1 MTDNLNI
8 NPRLLTFLIFVLLVV
23 IMLMFSGCKS
33 ATGHLRQAEKHINKA
48 KENGAKVSNDSIFV
62 EVPITVTAI
71 KDSIVLETHTDTLRI
86 VELCK
91 EVISTPKAIKS
102 LQSEIRP
109 IVEVDTVYQLEFIS
123 KGAKINI
130 PIHVRI
136 SDKNQVFSYL
146 ITSPGI
152 KVDLPLIVPCQ
163 TVKSGHT
170 KWELI
175 ISAIIAL
182 IIGIVIGR
190 VIRCKSI

>member
-1 MTDNLNI
+1 MTANLNI
-8 NPRLLTFLIFVLLVV
+8 NPRLITFLIFVLLVV
-23 IMLMFSGCKS
+23 IMLMFSGCRS

-48 KENGAKVSNDSIFV
+48 KEKGAKVSNDSIFV
-62 EVPITVTAI
+62 EVPIVVTEI
-71 KDSIVLETHTDTLRI
+71 KDSITVKTHTDTLRI

-136 SDKNQVFSYL
+136 SDKNQVFSYS

-152 KVDLPLIVPCQ
+152 KVDLPVTVPCQ

-182 IIGIVIGR
+182 ILGIVIGR
-190 VIRCKSI
+190 VIRW

>member
-1 MTDNLNI
+1 MTANLNI
-8 NPRLLTFLIFVLLVV
+8 NPRLITFLIFVLLLV
-23 IMLMFSGCKS
+23 IMLMFSGCGP
-33 ATGHLRQAEKHINKA
+33 TYHLKQAEKHINKA
-48 KENGAKVSNDSIFV
+48 KDKGAKVSNDSIFV
-62 EVPITVTAI
+62 EVPIVVTEI
-71 KDSIVLETHTDTLRI
+71 KDSIAFKTHTDTLRI

-91 EVISTPKAIKS
+91 EVIRQPKAIKS

-109 IVEVDTVYQLEFIS
+109 TVEVDTVYQLEFIS

-136 SDKNQVFSYL
+136 SDKDQVFSYS

-152 KVDLPLIVPCQ
+152 KVDLPLIVPCE

-190 VIRCKSI
+190 VIRW